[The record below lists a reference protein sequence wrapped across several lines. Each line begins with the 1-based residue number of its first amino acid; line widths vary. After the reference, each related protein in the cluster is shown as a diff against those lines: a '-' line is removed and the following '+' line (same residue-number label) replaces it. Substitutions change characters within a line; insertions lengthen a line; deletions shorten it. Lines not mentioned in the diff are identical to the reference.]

1 MELTRPA
8 RFIEDLQ
15 RRVANLEREDESS
28 SSHSYAE
35 QDRDRPDDGI
45 APLIFL
51 DMHLTITDGENA
63 PVAEAGLS
71 PSLEDDTDLTNPLST
86 GPSAFMA
93 AATGR
98 TCESFSF

>member
-1 MELTRPA
+1 MM
-8 RFIEDLQ
+8 
-15 RRVANLEREDESS
+15 V
-28 SSHSYAE
+28 
-35 QDRDRPDDGI
+35 I

-86 GPSAFMA
+86 AHRPLWLRQLAVLVSH
-93 AATGR
+93 
-98 TCESFSF
+98 SHSNPVS